1 MGKYTVVVH
10 YEGSI
15 DYTID
20 ASSEDE
26 AKKTAEY
33 MFGDESPATI
43 TSEIADC
50 FVCDC
55 WEEK

>member
-20 ASSEDE
+20 ATSEDE
-26 AKKTAEY
+26 AKIIAEN
-33 MFGDESPATI
+33 MFGDESPAI
-43 TSEIADC
+43 ISSEIADC

-55 WEEK
+55 WEEE